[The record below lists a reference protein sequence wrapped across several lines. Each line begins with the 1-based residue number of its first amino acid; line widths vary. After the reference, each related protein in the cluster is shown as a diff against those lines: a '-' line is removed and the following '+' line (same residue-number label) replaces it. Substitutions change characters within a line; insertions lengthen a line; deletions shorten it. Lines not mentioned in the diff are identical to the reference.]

1 MAEFTDGWR
10 AEEKA
15 RVVALEA
22 RLRESGLALPA
33 WVVLECARPFGWL
46 LGQLCL
52 VAMPMARGV
61 GLSHPLAEMMHWLDT
76 PERLA
81 ALSEALAPDRGAK

>member
-1 MAEFTDGWR
+1 MADFKDDWR

-22 RLRESGLALPA
+22 RLRESGLALPV

-52 VAMPMARGV
+52 VAMPLARGV
-61 GLSHPLAEMMHWLDT
+61 GFSHSLAEMMRWLEA

-81 ALSEALAPDRGAK
+81 ALSESLAPDRGAN